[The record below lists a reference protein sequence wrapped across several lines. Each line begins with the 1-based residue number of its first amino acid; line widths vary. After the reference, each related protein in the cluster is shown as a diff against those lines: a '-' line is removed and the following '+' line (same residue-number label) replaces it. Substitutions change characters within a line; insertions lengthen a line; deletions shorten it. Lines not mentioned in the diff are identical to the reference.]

1 MGLPAYE
8 TQWGHGLR
16 SARANEVTNDRAAAA
31 VEKRLAGLPV
41 AHPYLIAR
49 DRSALCG
56 KIRKQ
61 VAARGSRLKQ
71 TGGLVR
77 ATRHLRA
84 ADVVECEVGKI
95 GVPIQSVA
103 SEPGGALQQGGPCH
117 AEPP

>member
-1 MGLPAYE
+1 MTVQPRPSRRGLQACPWLIHILSPEIVPHFVARS
-8 TQWGHGLR
+8 GSKLR
-16 SARANEVTNDRAAAA
+16 P
-31 VEKRLAGLPV
+31 G
-41 AHPYLIAR
+41 
-49 DRSALCG
+49 
-56 KIRKQ
+56 
-61 VAARGSRLKQ
+61 GSRLKQ